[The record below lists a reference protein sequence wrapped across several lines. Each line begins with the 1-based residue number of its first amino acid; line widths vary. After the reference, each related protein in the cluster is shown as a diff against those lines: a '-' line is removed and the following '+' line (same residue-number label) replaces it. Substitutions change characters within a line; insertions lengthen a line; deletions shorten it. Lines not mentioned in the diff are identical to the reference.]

1 MVEMNNSKLLAQGF
15 GCHEQLRVVNDM
27 KDYGS
32 WAQHYRYNEYLRVVD
47 DMNDSDHKLKALVA
61 MNN

>member
-1 MVEMNNSKLLAQGF
+1 MNESKSWAQGF
-15 GCHEQLRVVNDM
+15 WCYEQLKVVNDM

>member
-32 WAQHYRYNEYLRVVD
+32 
-47 DMNDSDHKLKALVA
+47 
-61 MNN
+61 